1 MSLIQKEPLRLARRI
16 VMINILLFSYLQET
30 IGESTLKVQL
40 SDHTVAQIKEWM
52 EAQYPQISLQHVMS
66 AVNEEFASDTTIVKE
81 GDTLAFIPP
90 ISGG

>member
-1 MSLIQKEPLRLARRI
+1 
-16 VMINILLFSYLQET
+16 MINILLFSYLQET
-30 IGESTLKVQL
+30 IGESKLKVQL
-40 SDHTVAQIKEWM
+40 SDYTVGQIKEWM

-66 AVNEEFASDTTIVKE
+66 AVNEEFATDTTIVKE

>member
-1 MSLIQKEPLRLARRI
+1 
-16 VMINILLFSYLQET
+16 MINILLFSYLQET
-30 IGESTLKVQL
+30 IGESILKVQL
-40 SDHTVAQIKEWM
+40 SDHTVAQIKDWM

-66 AVNEEFASDTTIVKE
+66 AVNEEFATDATVVKE